1 MLRKSLLLLGETTP
15 FGELSPDK
23 TSKPEDPQEHQI
35 EKEIVLEEAEVEK
48 LMAVQNQ
55 LADYLEDAEKE
66 DFQTFEELCDL
77 IRQNSEEL
85 EKELVLKIK
94 DFREKQLSIVKKCQD
109 MH

>member
-1 MLRKSLLLLGETTP
+1 MLRKSLLLLGETNP
-15 FGELSPDK
+15 FCEHSPEK

-48 LMAVQNQ
+48 LLAVQNQ
-55 LADYLEDAEKE
+55 LADYLEDTEKE

-85 EKELVLKIK
+85 KKELALKIK
-94 DFREKQLSIVKKCQD
+94 DFQEKQLSIVKKCQD